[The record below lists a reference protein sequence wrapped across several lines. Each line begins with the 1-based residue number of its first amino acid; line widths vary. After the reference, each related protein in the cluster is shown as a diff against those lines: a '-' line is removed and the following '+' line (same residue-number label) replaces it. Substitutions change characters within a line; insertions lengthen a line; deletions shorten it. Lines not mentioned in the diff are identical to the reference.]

1 MRLKVMPGAT
11 MHSILFP
18 IQLLLL
24 KCWDKCDIETYSPL
38 NDSNH
43 LTQTQLET
51 SWFQKA
57 FLFKIR
63 VTKGI

>member
-1 MRLKVMPGAT
+1 MPDAT

-18 IQLLLL
+18 IELLLL
-24 KCWDKCDIETYSPL
+24 KQWDKCDIETHRPL
-38 NDSNH
+38 NDSYH
-43 LTQTQLET
+43 LTLTQLET

-57 FLFKIR
+57 FLFRTR